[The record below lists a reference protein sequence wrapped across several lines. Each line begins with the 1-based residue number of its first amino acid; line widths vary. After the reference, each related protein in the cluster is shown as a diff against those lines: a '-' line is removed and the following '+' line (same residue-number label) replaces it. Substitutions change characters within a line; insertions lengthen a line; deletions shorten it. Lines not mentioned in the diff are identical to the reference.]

1 MKIRNG
7 FVSNSSTT
15 SFCIYGTTVKKIS
28 EQYEDDYKI
37 GDLEVNRLSWGD
49 YYVGLSPDSIGDNE
63 TGAEFKARVKLEI
76 EKELGI
82 KDPKCHWY
90 CEAEY
95 DG

>member
-1 MKIRNG
+1 MKIRQG

-15 SFCIYGTTVKKIS
+15 SFCIYGTHVEKIP
-28 EQYEDDYKI
+28 EQYQDDYKI
-37 GDLEVNRLSWGD
+37 GNLEINRLNYSD
-49 YYVGLSPDSIGDNE
+49 YYVGLSPDSISDNE
-63 TGAEFKARVKLEI
+63 TGAEFKERVKLEI